1 MKVRIHLIETSQEI
15 LHTADNTYQ
24 KGAFFC
30 VKVGTAVYKYPIA
43 NIWRVV
49 EDYDHTVSANKPER
63 PGMVSA
69 PL

>member
-24 KGAFFC
+24 KGAFLC
-30 VKVGTAVYKYPIA
+30 VKVGAQVYKYPIA

-49 EDYDHTVSANKPER
+49 EDYDSTTPVGKPER
-63 PGMVSA
+63 PGMVTA
-69 PL
+69 AL